1 MCGDGKGFFTELSV
15 FLNTAERQRVMA
27 GEAHSQYILER
38 LETTLLS
45 LSGLMEMVN

>member
-1 MCGDGKGFFTELSV
+1 
-15 FLNTAERQRVMA
+15 MA